1 MIRRANRAT
10 ALPHL
15 LALLALLT
23 ASPLGVAVAHAAKPA
38 ESALAAR
45 ERLVLVGV
53 PVDGNCG
60 CGPYDLGDF
69 DLFDRGGQPSG
80 SMSVFGIPTSPPS
93 VPDDQAVGIFTF
105 VVTLADGAI
114 VGQGRFPLDNGPTTV
129 AISGGTGRYRRMRG
143 YARFSP
149 RMNGDVRVV
158 LHLLP

>member
-1 MIRRANRAT
+1 MIRRATRA
-10 ALPHL
+10 
-15 LALLALLT
+15 LALLT
-23 ASPLGVAVAHAAKPA
+23 LLAASPLDGSPAHAAS
-38 ESALAAR
+38 SAVAAR
-45 ERLVLVGV
+45 ERLVMVGV

-69 DLFDRGGQPSG
+69 DLSDRGGQPIG

-93 VPDDQAVGIFTF
+93 VPDEQAVGIFTF
-105 VVTLADGAI
+105 VATLSDGSI

-158 LHLLP
+158 LHLLQ